1 MTAAE
6 QLESQVQYE
15 GPGVGSELWGGVQA
29 NFLVTTPHHHSREIA
44 VLLNDPALAYLAE
57 RTGSELTAEFGTGA
71 ARHVGDLWLQ
81 KLLTEGHPIPPVVVI
96 SHASLEAA
104 GPFVDRIVN
113 QVRQ

>member
-29 NFLVTTPHHHSREIA
+29 NFLVTWPHHHSREIA
-44 VLLNDPALAYLAE
+44 VLLNDPALAYLMD
-57 RTGSELTAEFGTGA
+57 RTAAVDTPEFREGA

-81 KLLTEGHPIPPVVVI
+81 KLLKEGHPIPPVVVI
-96 SHASLEAA
+96 SRASLEAV
-104 GPFVDRIVN
+104 GPFVDAIVN

>member
-29 NFLVTTPHHHSREIA
+29 NFLVTTPHHHAREIA

-57 RTGSELTAEFGTGA
+57 RTAAELTPAFGEGA
-71 ARHVGDLWLQ
+71 VRHVGDLWLQ
-81 KLLTEGHPIPPVVVI
+81 KLLREGHPIPPVIVI
-96 SHASLEAA
+96 SRATLEAA
-104 GPFVDRIVN
+104 SPFVDTIVD